1 MYIRQPVVAGS
12 FYPGE
17 PDKLK
22 SMINGFLSNA
32 EADKPK
38 ISGNVY
44 GIISPHAGY
53 VYSGPVAGYGFSYL
67 SQLNIDTY
75 IILAP
80 SHRARFKGASV
91 IPRGIYST
99 PLGDVNIDS
108 DIGEELIQL
117 EGFGFIP
124 EAHELEHSLEVQV
137 PFVQVVSEGA
147 KIVPLVMGTTDLNL
161 CRRIGESIASVIKNK
176 DKSYA
181 VIISTDLSHY
191 HSYNS
196 AVELDNKI
204 IKSIESFDENKLSNL
219 LQSGKAEACGEG
231 PLISGMYLCRSMG
244 AKKATVVKYANSGDT
259 AGSKDRVVGYLSAV
273 YYSNEEE

>member
-1 MYIRQPVVAGS
+1 MYIRQPAVAGS
-12 FYPGE
+12 FYPGD

-22 SMINGFLSNA
+22 SMINGFLKDA
-32 EADKPK
+32 EADKPE
-38 ISGNVY
+38 IRGNIY

-67 SQLNIDTY
+67 SHLNIDTY

-99 PLGDVNIDS
+99 PLGNMDIDS
-108 DIGEELIQL
+108 DMGEELVKL

-137 PFVQVVSEGA
+137 PFVQVVSEGS
-147 KIVPLVMGTTDLNL
+147 KIVPVIIGTTDINL
-161 CRRIGESIASVIKNK
+161 CRHIGESIASAIRK
-176 DKSYA
+176 DKNYA

-196 AVELDNKI
+196 AIELDNKI
-204 IKSIESFDENKLSNL
+204 IKSIESFDENKLSAL
-219 LQSGKAEACGEG
+219 LQKGKAEACGEG

-273 YYSNEEE
+273 FYSNEEE

>member
-12 FYPGE
+12 FYPGD
-17 PDKLK
+17 PDKLNQ
-22 SMINGFLSNA
+22 MINGFLKNA
-32 EADKPK
+32 ETDKPE

-67 SQLNIDTY
+67 SNLKVDTY

-91 IPRGIYST
+91 ISKGIYST
-99 PLGDVNIDS
+99 PLGDMEIDS
-108 DIGEELIQL
+108 DIGKELIKL

-137 PFVQVVSEGA
+137 PFVQVISGGS
-147 KIVPLVMGTTDLNL
+147 KIVPLVIGTTDLDL
-161 CRRIGESIASVIKNK
+161 CISIGESIASVIKNI
-176 DKSYA
+176 DKSFA
-181 VIISTDLSHY
+181 VVISTDLSHY

-196 AVELDNKI
+196 AIELDKKI
-204 IKSIESFDENKLSNL
+204 IKSIEAFDENKLSAL
-219 LQSGKAEACGEG
+219 LKSGKAEACGEG

-244 AKKATVVKYANSGDT
+244 AEKVNVVKYANSGDT
-259 AGSKDRVVGYLSAV
+259 AGSKDQVVGYLSAV
-273 YYSNEEE
+273 FHSDSKE